1 MIELQPST
9 KVKQLR
15 QAIKDELGIKEKV
28 NIKLYLMR
36 AGGEEEKKKED
47 KEEVKE
53 GDELLETLGDLL
65 EEGTGMVII
74 TDDKLTLQAAGI
86 VDRANKLEVEIVI
99 RVSIDVQGKGKD
111 YSAVLD
117 VSPEAVIL
125 TTLQARLNFF
135 KTFFQQ
141 RRMQLYIVPSAKGAD
156 ESAATPVLINDL
168 HKTFKEW
175 GIKEDGV
182 SLQLREP
189 GKKGGSYT

>member
-28 NIKLYLMR
+28 NVKLYLMR
-36 AGGEEEKKKED
+36 AGGAEEKKKED

-168 HKTFKEW
+168 HKTFKE
-175 GIKEDGV
+175 
-182 SLQLREP
+182 
-189 GKKGGSYT
+189 

>member
-28 NIKLYLMR
+28 NVKLYLMR
-36 AGGEEEKKKED
+36 AGSEEEKKKED

>member
-1 MIELQPST
+1 M

-28 NIKLYLMR
+28 NIKLYLLKTTQ
-36 AGGEEEKKKED
+36 GEEEKKKED
-47 KEEVKE
+47 KEELKE
-53 GDELLETLGDLL
+53 GDEQEQQPELQDLL

-74 TDDKLTLQAAGI
+74 TDDKLTLSAAGI

-111 YSAVLD
+111 YSAVIE

-125 TTLQARLNFF
+125 TTLQSKLSFF

-141 RRMQLYIVPSAKGAD
+141 RRMQLYIVPSAKAEEGA
-156 ESAATPVLINDL
+156 AAAPVLINDL

-189 GKKGGSYT
+189 GKKGGNYA

>member
-28 NIKLYLMR
+28 NVKLYLMR

-175 GIKEDGV
+175 GIKEDGM

>member
-1 MIELQPST
+1 M
-9 KVKQLR
+9 
-15 QAIKDELGIKEKV
+15 
-28 NIKLYLMR
+28 
-36 AGGEEEKKKED
+36 
-47 KEEVKE
+47 
-53 GDELLETLGDLL
+53 
-65 EEGTGMVII
+65 
-74 TDDKLTLQAAGI
+74 
-86 VDRANKLEVEIVI
+86 
-99 RVSIDVQGKGKD
+99 
-111 YSAVLD
+111 LD

>member
-28 NIKLYLMR
+28 NVKLYLMR